1 MFPVF
6 IIGAKLLTARVSEE
20 VRAESHFTSR
30 VTDLINATGE
40 VQMLKFLELKV
51 FSCLNSPLGD

>member
-6 IIGAKLLTARVSEE
+6 IIGAKLLTARVSEKLE
-20 VRAESHFTSR
+20 LSHFTSR
-30 VTDLINATGE
+30 VTDLISTTGE
-40 VQMLKFLELKV
+40 VQILKFLELKV